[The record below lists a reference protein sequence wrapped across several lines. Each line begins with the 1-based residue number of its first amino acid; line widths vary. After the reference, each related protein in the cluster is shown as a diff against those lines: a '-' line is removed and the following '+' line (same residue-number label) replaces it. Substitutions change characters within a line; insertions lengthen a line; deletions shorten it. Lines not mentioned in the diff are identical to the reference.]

1 MSESRHGTPRS
12 SAGEPAGGA
21 AAARGRARRLSL
33 PDGGGAW
40 DGGRDR
46 HARAAGGARGAREMS
61 WSAHMVR
68 LGLSTPPS
76 RAVGEATVGGT
87 VGRTVGDG
95 RPEATVGGT
104 VGRTVG
110 GGGGDGHMGPLGP
123 AADPGALHLR
133 PRSSG
138 RGPPRVPEALA
149 RPFLYCLD
157 TSRPS
162 PRTNWTR
169 LVLLPVPQDE
179 SLHSDEELL
188 PPRARR
194 ASLGGGSA
202 PPLPAAPAPPARRRR
217 RDSAAAR
224 PDAAEHVF
232 RRRSRSRRSSTQE
245 AAAEPP
251 PVAPRGAPPPLPA
264 LAGDALGP
272 AGRDSA
278 RGSERPPAPPLVLIG
293 HAASLT
299 PY

>member
-1 MSESRHGTPRS
+1 VGRRARPPR
-12 SAGEPAGGA
+12 
-21 AAARGRARRLSL
+21 ARRGGRARRARNVVERAHGAPGPQHPAL
-33 PDGGGAW
+33 PCR
-40 DGGRDR
+40 GRGYSR
-46 HARAAGGARGAREMS
+46 GHGRENSRGRAAGGYSRGYGRENS
-61 WSAHMVR
+61 W
-68 LGLSTPPS
+68 
-76 RAVGEATVGGT
+76 
-87 VGRTVGDG
+87 
-95 RPEATVGGT
+95 
-104 VGRTVG
+104 

-245 AAAEPP
+245 AAADPP